1 MTFEQKTVRLKY
13 SIIHFISY
21 EKFDPDTY
29 LHILT
34 QEEHEKYFGFT
45 NLNRK
50 KEFIATRYLRHQI
63 FGFEHIHYDSNGAP
77 YIRNEGYISISHTP
91 GIVGIALNNEFR
103 IGLDIETRS
112 EKAKRVYKK
121 FLSENEQKLFN
132 VMDPDTMTIAWS
144 AKETLYKIAGRKQI
158 EFKSELSL
166 RPKESGILI
175 GGIDTKGIYSTTE
188 IHTFVEDSYVF
199 CINES
204 ALSTKI

>member
-1 MTFEQKTVRLKY
+1 MTFEQKTIRLTH

-21 EKFDPDTY
+21 DNFDPDSY
-29 LHILT
+29 LHVLT
-34 QEEHEKYFGFT
+34 QEEQERYFGFT
-45 NLNRK
+45 NLFRK
-50 KEFIATRYLRHQI
+50 KEFIATRYLRHQL

-77 YIRNEGYISISHTP
+77 YIHNEGYISISHTP

-144 AKETLYKIAGRKQI
+144 AKETLYKIAGRKRI
-158 EFKSELSL
+158 DFKLELSL
-166 RPKESGILI
+166 LPKESGVLI
-175 GGIDTKGIYSTTE
+175 GEIDFKGIYSTTE
-188 IHTFVEDSYVF
+188 IHTFVEESYVF

-204 ALSTKI
+204 ALSPEI